1 MSVNRPTRFAACLFA
16 VVVTA
21 LATVSLEAQSNKWAD
36 PYQKGLK
43 AFNAKNFRAAIALF
57 EQAVAADPRS
67 SANKH
72 VEGVF
77 YTDYFPYYYL
87 GVAHLELRQY
97 QKAKEN
103 FDKSRSGLTR
113 PLVIKLDEY
122 ERRLTSE
129 LQVARGAGPLR
140 SDVQPSNTA
149 FEQTVRTAD
158 AALAARRYS
167 DAVAAFDAA
176 RAADAAEYARRNVQL
191 RRDEAARGMAG
202 QQLAS
207 EGQQLL
213 DRSQLKAARTKFQQA
228 DQTLPGQSLV
238 TDGLT
243 EIRRREQ
250 LYQQLTTGAEQD
262 VRSNNLRTA
271 LDKYSQARAA
281 DPGQFAADDIETRI
295 RSVNDR
301 LTAVANV
308 SRPAAAS
315 PATAAAPLPDSG
327 RRPDAND
334 GRPAGP
340 DAVTLRNA
348 LTVLLQGDA
357 QQSIAI
363 LEPALAGRPATAHSS
378 SAALHAYLGVAYA
391 TQALSSARQDEAARL
406 LREKALSEFRLAV
419 SAQRDYR
426 LSPRVV
432 SPKIVELFEQVRGS

>member
-1 MSVNRPTRFAACLFA
+1 LSVNRPTRFAACLFA
-16 VVVTA
+16 VVLTA
-21 LATVSLEAQSNKWAD
+21 LATVSLAQSNRWAD

-43 AFNAKNFRAAIALF
+43 AFNAKDYRAAIALL

-77 YTDYFPYYYL
+77 YTAYFPYYYL

-97 QKAKEN
+97 DKAKEY
-103 FDKSRSGLTR
+103 FDKARSGLTR

-140 SDVQPSNTA
+140 SDLQPSNTV

-158 AALAARRYS
+158 AALAARRYG

-176 RAADAAEYARRNVQL
+176 RTADPVEYARRNVQL

-202 QQLAS
+202 QQLAND
-207 EGQQLL
+207 GQQLL
-213 DRSQLKAARTKFQQA
+213 ERSQLSAARTKFQQA
-228 DQTLPGQSLV
+228 DQALPGQSLV
-238 TDGLT
+238 TNGLT

-250 LYQQLTTGAEQD
+250 LYQQLTAGAEQD
-262 VRSNNLRTA
+262 VRNNNLRLA

-281 DPGQFAADDIETRI
+281 DPDQFAVDDIEARI

-301 LTAVANV
+301 LKAVANA
-308 SRPAAAS
+308 SRPAAPP
-315 PATAAAPLPDSG
+315 PATVPAPAPDSG
-327 RRPDAND
+327 RTPDNNG

-340 DAVTLRNA
+340 DVVTLRNA
-348 LTVLLQGDA
+348 LAVLLQGDA
-357 QQSIAI
+357 QKSIAI
-363 LEPALAGRPATAHSS
+363 LEPALAGRTAATDPS

-391 TQALSSARQDEAARL
+391 TEALSSTRQDEAARL

-432 SPKIVELFEQVRGS
+432 SPKIVELFEQVRSN